1 MKNKGSFIASLVIV
15 LAAVLAVG
23 CDSPEYASPKPK
35 GYFRIDLPEHSY
47 QKFDVQKLPFT
58 FDYAEIANFTTQD
71 TNGCVWI
78 HLNYPQQHAALEMT
92 YLPVRNNLREL
103 MMNDEKFVEFHFQ
116 KADDVV
122 DSYIYDSEEELYGKV
137 FDIKGKDV
145 ACPLQFWLTDSTEHY
160 LRASLYF
167 NFAPNNDSLQPVIDY
182 IREDVMRLVG
192 SFKWKNKKSE
202 NDTLQLVVQ
211 SCDA

>member
-1 MKNKGSFIASLVIV
+1 MKNKGAFIV
-15 LAAVLAVG
+15 LWMFVVAAVFAVG
-23 CDSPEYASPKPK
+23 CEGPEYASPKPK

-47 QKFDVQKLPFT
+47 QEFDVQELPFT
-58 FDYAEIANFTTQD
+58 FDYAETANFTTQD

-92 YLPVRNNLREL
+92 YLPVRDNLREL

-122 DSYIYDSEEELYGKV
+122 DSYIFDKEAEVYGKI
-137 FDIKGKDV
+137 FDIKGKEV

-182 IREDVMRLVG
+182 IREDVMQLVS

-202 NDTLQLVVQ
+202 NDTIQEVQ
-211 SCDA
+211 NTDN

>member
-1 MKNKGSFIASLVIV
+1 MKKKRFIAFLFVV
-15 LAAVLAVG
+15 AVAASFFVS
-23 CDSPEYASPKPK
+23 CENPEYASPKPK
-35 GYFRIDLPEHSY
+35 GYFRIDLPAHAY
-47 QKFDVQKLPFT
+47 QKFDTPQLPFT
-58 FDYAEIANFTTQD
+58 FDYAEIANFTTKD
-71 TNGCVWI
+71 TAGSVWI

-92 YLPVRNNLREL
+92 YLPVHNNLREL

-122 DSYIYDSEEELYGKV
+122 DSYIFDADAELYGKI
-137 FDIKGKDV
+137 FDIKGKEV

-182 IREDVMRLVG
+182 IREDVMQLIG

-202 NDTLQLVVQ
+202 NDTIQEIQ
-211 SCDA
+211 NTDN

>member
-1 MKNKGSFIASLVIV
+1 MKNKGAFIVLWIFIA
-15 LAAVLAVG
+15 AAVFAVSCEG
-23 CDSPEYASPKPK
+23 PEYASPKPK

-71 TNGCVWI
+71 TNGSVWI

-92 YLPVRNNLREL
+92 YLPVRDNLREL

-122 DSYIYDSEEELYGKV
+122 DSYIYDKEEEVYGKV
-137 FDIKGKDV
+137 FDIKGKEV
-145 ACPLQFWLTDSTEHY
+145 ACPLQFWLTDSNSHY
-160 LRASLYF
+160 LRGALYL
-167 NFAPNNDSLQPVIDY
+167 NHTPNNDSLAPVIDY
-182 IREDVMRLVG
+182 MQADIEHLV
-192 SFKWKNKKSE
+192 E
-202 NDTLQLVVQ
+202 TLRWR
-211 SCDA
+211 SAN

>member
-1 MKNKGSFIASLVIV
+1 MKNKGAFIVLWIITVASLFTVSCN
-15 LAAVLAVG
+15 G
-23 CDSPEYASPKPK
+23 PEYASPKPK

-47 QKFDVQKLPFT
+47 QTFDTPKLPFT
-58 FDYAEIANFTTQD
+58 FDYADIANFTTKD
-71 TNGCVWI
+71 TNGCIWI
-78 HLNYPQQHAALEMT
+78 HLNYPHQHAALEMT

-122 DSYIYDSEEELYGKV
+122 DSYIYDSEEEVYGKV
-137 FDIKGKDV
+137 FDIKGKEV

-182 IREDVMRLVG
+182 IREDVMQLIG
-192 SFKWKNKKSE
+192 SFKWKNKRNN
-202 NDTLQLVVQ
+202 NDTIQEIQ
-211 SCDA
+211 NTDN

>member
-1 MKNKGSFIASLVIV
+1 MRNKGAFIV
-15 LAAVLAVG
+15 LWIIAVYSIFAVSCEG
-23 CDSPEYASPKPK
+23 PEYASPKPK

-47 QKFDVQKLPFT
+47 QTFDTPKLPFT

-122 DSYIYDSEEELYGKV
+122 DSYIYDKEAEVYGKV
-137 FDIKGKDV
+137 FDIKGKEV

-182 IREDVMRLVG
+182 IREDVMQLVG
-192 SFKWKNKKSE
+192 SFKWKNKHSQ
-202 NDTLQLVVQ
+202 NDTLQEIQ
-211 SCDA
+211 NTDI